1 MKILYKL
8 LVVVLLR
15 RMESMNRNR
24 PGVPDRLAR
33 NGGTRGAFRHTRGRA
48 WSPGMGAARTGQ
60 SGERTRPA
68 CSFPRLAENI
78 GRTEIVQAFLSV
90 SRATAERGARSAT
103 PGTAVLPGGEIAAS
117 AQAMRRH

>member
-68 CSFPRLAENI
+68 CSFPRLAENTE
-78 GRTEIVQAFLSV
+78 RTEIVRVFWLC
-90 SRATAERGARSAT
+90 RAQPRNTRRVPPHPGA
-103 PGTAVLPGGEIAAS
+103 GVLPGTETAR
-117 AQAMRRH
+117 ME